1 MKREVKMIELVF
13 DKIEKVD
20 ERLSKFKKK
29 HHTQILL
36 AVVVMYALHKSVI
49 QHEKE
54 IIKLKK
60 AIKELQ
66 SKGE

>member
-1 MKREVKMIELVF
+1 MKREVKMIEIVF

-20 ERLSKFKKK
+20 ERLTKFKKR
-29 HHTQILL
+29 HHSQILCS
-36 AVVVMYALHKSVI
+36 VVIMYVLYKSI
-49 QHEKE
+49 TQHEKD
-54 IIKLKK
+54 IIKIKK